1 MFYSLVSITSRS
13 KASSRL
19 NSAVV
24 PCPSFLFLESFVF
37 TAACTCHPVQH
48 KASARR
54 NSAILNS
61 FALSFQRKW
70 FLGGTHTRHRT
81 CILVNSEL
89 LGTDQQT
96 PNWRRCVPLY
106 KLRMQTLHYD
116 TLLMTETEEVL
127 FSLLISLDRVTL
139 IEKSYLKPCWSQ
151 LQKEKPAIH
160 WAKVSTSRL
169 NSAFV
174 PCLSFLL

>member
-1 MFYSLVSITSRS
+1 MTSYFLCAPLRPLLVTRASRS
-13 KASSRL
+13 PQLCFLLFAWIIIIKIRPLRKSISSQTHNLTLRL
-19 NSAVV
+19 YYIHIHN
-24 PCPSFLFLESFVF
+24 
-37 TAACTCHPVQH
+37 
-48 KASARR
+48 
-54 NSAILNS
+54 IL
-61 FALSFQRKW
+61 W
-70 FLGGTHTRHRT
+70 THTRHRK

-151 LQKEKPAIH
+151 LQKKKPAIH